1 MINAGTENSGTEN
14 ADVKITR
21 CPWCL
26 RNPIY
31 MAYHDEEWGN
41 PEKDSQKLFE
51 GLVLD
56 SMQAGLSWITI
67 LKRRDDYRAAFD
79 GFNAQKIARYRDAD
93 ITRLMGR
100 HHHQE
105 QAEDRLRY
113 SERPSLPRHDGG
125 RPGEFFGLSMG
136 LCQ

>member
-1 MINAGTENSGTEN
+1 METNEIINAGMENSGAEN

-51 GLVLD
+51 ALVLD
-56 SMQAGLSWITI
+56 TMQAGLSWITI
-67 LKRRDDYRAAFD
+67 LKRRDNYRAAFD
-79 GFNAQKIARYRDAD
+79 GFNVQRIARYRGAD
-93 ITRLMGR
+93 IDRLMANDSIIR
-100 HHHQE
+100 NRRKI
-105 QAEDRLRY
+105 D
-113 SERPSLPRHDGG
+113 SVI
-125 RPGEFFGLSMG
+125 
-136 LCQ
+136 